1 MKVQLISQNVKKID
15 GFCCSTISA
24 PQALDGFDINII
36 FLTDNSIWESKSK
49 NKYPLLIEN
58 ELINLCYMINNSNK
72 TNVIIV
78 LPQDLYLRYDYGYYS
93 GGYRYNQSV
102 NIRHVLKKEFKK
114 CLENFVMP
122 NCNYCYENNIT
133 LINDNP
139 IKSAFYFDCMD
150 ESEIITKSENS
161 EKVTSV
167 KIGTN
172 LVYTFLNLETR
183 NQIFD
188 FINHIGLIEQKISV
202 PKWLEEINYFD
213 DEKIHTELEENNKKI
228 DDLINIR
235 KELEIKLESNRRYK
249 KILITNGDEL
259 VKIVFDILEEL
270 FDIDLSTFRD
280 TKKEDF
286 LFKINDTTFIGEIKG
301 VTSNV
306 KNQHLSQLNDHV
318 SGYLDK
324 LEEDNIIENVKPIL
338 IINHQRTVCINER
351 QPIND
356 SQIRKAQREQ
366 SLIIETKVLLELF
379 NKYRKNEIL
388 KKDIY
393 KMLVDNFGLLNI

>member
-1 MKVQLISQNVKKID
+1 MKVQLISQNDKRID
-15 GFCCSTISA
+15 GFCCSKISA

-49 NKYPLLIEN
+49 NKYPLVIEN
-58 ELINLCYMINNSNK
+58 ELINLCHMINNSNK
-72 TNVIIV
+72 TKNIIV
-78 LPQDLYLRYDYGYYS
+78 LPQDLYLRYDYGYRS
-93 GGYRYNQSV
+93 GGSQYNEAI
-102 NIRHVLKKEFKK
+102 NLRHILKREFKR

-122 NCNYCYENNIT
+122 CCNYCYENNIT
-133 LINDNP
+133 LINNNP
-139 IKSAFYFDCMD
+139 INSAFYFECVD
-150 ESEIITKSENS
+150 ENEIITKSENS
-161 EKVTSV
+161 EKATSI

-172 LVYTFLNLETR
+172 LVYTFLDLETG

-228 DDLINIR
+228 EDLINIR
-235 KELEIKLESNRRYK
+235 KELEIKLDSNRRYK

-286 LFKINDTTFIGEIKG
+286 LFRVNDTTFIGEIKG

-324 LEEDNIIENVKPIL
+324 LEEDCIIENVKSIL
-338 IINHQRTVCINER
+338 IINHQRDVSINER

-388 KKDIY
+388 KEDIY
-393 KMLVDNFGLLNI
+393 KMFVDNFGLLNI